1 MTTLMESGKRSS
13 LDVSSEG
20 AMEEEK
26 DGAGDAPPPVDA
38 STDAAGAAPILTSKN
53 AAKKAAKARAKA
65 EAKAKARV
73 EKGLDPHPPKNPR
86 QRLVPLLETTRRT
99 ALAGTKR
106 DNPEPIHDAD
116 DASPSTSIKKLPKSA
131 VFKRTNK
138 DNEVVAEDEDEYY
151 EWRPV
156 DPDYYRNETPPGS
169 DDDEGAEGADCAD
182 GGADTA
188 VDPRP
193 TWMRRKQRAAV
204 SLF

>member
-1 MTTLMESGKRSS
+1 M
-13 LDVSSEG
+13 
-20 AMEEEK
+20 
-26 DGAGDAPPPVDA
+26 
-38 STDAAGAAPILTSKN
+38 
-53 AAKKAAKARAKA
+53 
-65 EAKAKARV
+65 
-73 EKGLDPHPPKNPR
+73 
-86 QRLVPLLETTRRT
+86 
-99 ALAGTKR
+99 
-106 DNPEPIHDAD
+106 
-116 DASPSTSIKKLPKSA
+116 
-131 VFKRTNK
+131 FKRTNK

-169 DDDEGAEGADCAD
+169 DDDEDADEGADGGAD

>member
-1 MTTLMESGKRSS
+1 
-13 LDVSSEG
+13 
-20 AMEEEK
+20 MEEEK

-38 STDAAGAAPILTSKN
+38 STDAGAAPTMSKN

-73 EKGLDPHPPKNPR
+73 EKGLDPNPPKNPR
-86 QRLVPLLETTRRT
+86 QRLVPLLETTRRA

-106 DNPEPIHDAD
+106 ADPEPPHD
-116 DASPSTSIKKLPKSA
+116 DASPGSTDAPGNIKKLPKSS

-169 DDDEGAEGADCAD
+169 DDDEGAKGAD

-204 SLF
+204 SLFQLSYGQLE

>member
-1 MTTLMESGKRSS
+1 
-13 LDVSSEG
+13 
-20 AMEEEK
+20 MEEEK

-38 STDAAGAAPILTSKN
+38 STDAAGAAPISMSKN

-106 DNPEPIHDAD
+106 DNPEPIHDPD

-138 DNEVVAEDEDEYY
+138 DNEVIAEDEDEYY

-169 DDDEGAEGADCAD
+169 DDDEGTDEGADEGAD

>member
-1 MTTLMESGKRSS
+1 MTI
-13 LDVSSEG
+13 V
-20 AMEEEK
+20 
-26 DGAGDAPPPVDA
+26 PPYY
-38 STDAAGAAPILTSKN
+38 
-53 AAKKAAKARAKA
+53 
-65 EAKAKARV
+65 
-73 EKGLDPHPPKNPR
+73 
-86 QRLVPLLETTRRT
+86 
-99 ALAGTKR
+99 R
-106 DNPEPIHDAD
+106 DHHHHYQYHFYSCYD
-116 DASPSTSIKKLPKSA
+116 
-131 VFKRTNK
+131 
-138 DNEVVAEDEDEYY
+138 EDEDEYY

>member
-1 MTTLMESGKRSS
+1 
-13 LDVSSEG
+13 
-20 AMEEEK
+20 MEEEK

-38 STDAAGAAPILTSKN
+38 STDAGAAPTMSKN
-53 AAKKAAKARAKA
+53 AAKKAAKAKAKA

-73 EKGLDPHPPKNPR
+73 EKGLDPNPPKNPR
-86 QRLVPLLETTRRT
+86 QRLVPLLETTRRA

-106 DNPEPIHDAD
+106 DNPEPIHDPD

-138 DNEVVAEDEDEYY
+138 DNEVIAEDEDEYY

-169 DDDEGAEGADCAD
+169 DDDEGADEGADGGAD

>member
-1 MTTLMESGKRSS
+1 
-13 LDVSSEG
+13 
-20 AMEEEK
+20 MEEEK

-38 STDAAGAAPILTSKN
+38 STDAAGAAPISMSKN

-73 EKGLDPHPPKNPR
+73 EKGLDPNPPKNPR
-86 QRLVPLLETTRRT
+86 QKLVPLLETTRRA

-106 DNPEPIHDAD
+106 DNPEPIHDPD

-169 DDDEGAEGADCAD
+169 DDDEGADEGAD